1 MNTLSYRTV
10 SANAATAGKKWVLV
24 DAKGHTVGRLASEVA
39 SIIRGKHKTNFTPH
53 ADCGDNVIIIN
64 AKEAVFTGNK
74 LSEKQY
80 VTFSGYPGGQKKLTA
95 QELFDKQPEKV
106 LHKAI
111 VGMLPKG
118 KLGRQLH
125 GNFRIYLGA
134 EHKQEAQN
142 PEVITLKTK

>member
-10 SANAATAGKKWVLV
+10 SGNVATADKKWVLV

-39 SIIRGKHKTNFTPH
+39 RIIRGKHKTNFTPH

-64 AKEAVFTGNK
+64 AKEAVFTGSK
-74 LSEKQY
+74 LTDKQY
-80 VTFSGYPGGQKKLTA
+80 VRFSGYPGGQKKLTA
-95 QELFDKQPEKV
+95 QELFDKQPEKI

-118 KLGRQLH
+118 VLGRQL
-125 GNFRIYLGA
+125 GRNFRIYLGA

-142 PEVITLKTK
+142 PEVITIKTK